1 MIKIKPILSFLT
13 LAAFVVLLSC
23 SGGQKKTEQ
32 TQTSVKESNPKIE
45 VNAEAKLLLKTLNEM
60 GDYANSR
67 NFPSLIKPSS
77 VYEELDGNI
86 KIIDVR
92 NEDAFNDGHIKGAVR
107 VDFSDLPAYLTNDI
121 KPFEYDKIVVVCYSG
136 QISSYATSLLRLAGY
151 GNVYGMRWG
160 MSGWNRHFAEDVWL
174 ANVSS
179 DYEDQLE
186 TEDHDKAPIADLP
199 KLNTGSTDGDELLQ
213 QRIEALFAAG
223 YSDALVNAGDV
234 FENPGQ
240 YYTINYDRKDKYD
253 SGHIPGA
260 VRYKPGGTL
269 GIVSEMQTIPV
280 DKEVVLYCNTGHN
293 SGFATAYLRLFGY
306 DAKTLTFGNNAF
318 MYDKMKQEESTLSW
332 LPFTEAEIHD
342 YPYVQN

>member
-1 MIKIKPILSFLT
+1 MIKIKPILRFLS
-13 LAAFVVLLSC
+13 LAAFVFLISC
-23 SGGQKKTEQ
+23 SGGQKKAEQ
-32 TQTSVKESNPKIE
+32 AESSVKETIPKAE

-86 KIIDVR
+86 QIIDVR
-92 NEDAFNDGHIKGAVR
+92 NEEAFNDGHIKGAVR
-107 VDFSDLPAYLTNDI
+107 VDFSDVPDYLSNGI

-136 QISSYATSLLRLAGY
+136 QISSYAASLLRLAGY
-151 GNVYGMRWG
+151 GNVYAMRWG
-160 MSGWNRHFAEDVWL
+160 MSGWNNHFAESAWL
-174 ANVSS
+174 ANIGS
-179 DYEDQLE
+179 DFQDQLV
-186 TEDHDKAPIADLP
+186 TEEFEKAPETDFP
-199 KLNTGSTDGDELLQ
+199 KLNTGKTSGDELLQ

-223 YSDALVNAGDV
+223 YRDALVKAADV
-234 FENPGQ
+234 FADPEQ
-240 YYTINYDRKDKYD
+240 YYTINYDRKDKYE

-280 DKEVVLYCNTGHN
+280 DEEVVLYCNTGHN

-318 MYDKMKQEESTLSW
+318 MYDKMKEEESSLSW

-342 YPYVQN
+342 YPYVKN